1 MQDQVV
7 QDRSCRTAGDRESRG
22 HGKGGRPMSGERDW
36 SIAVAAAPDGVRVE
50 IGLPGMNGAP
60 VTAILALDRE
70 EARTLARALL
80 AASGDAMERTFPRA
94 SGSGE
99 R

>member
-1 MQDQVV
+1 
-7 QDRSCRTAGDRESRG
+7 
-22 HGKGGRPMSGERDW
+22 MSTERDW

-50 IGLPGMNGAP
+50 IGLANLAGQP

-94 SGSGE
+94 PKGS
-99 R
+99 

>member
-1 MQDQVV
+1 M
-7 QDRSCRTAGDRESRG
+7 G
-22 HGKGGRPMSGERDW
+22 GERDW
-36 SIAVAAAPDGVRVE
+36 SIAVAAAPDGVRIE
-50 IGLPGMNGAP
+50 IGLPGLEGTP

-94 SGSGE
+94 SGPDE

>member
-1 MQDQVV
+1 MQE
-7 QDRSCRTAGDRESRG
+7 RRRPGESTAGKRRVN
-22 HGKGGRPMSGERDW
+22 PMSTERDW
-36 SIAVAAAPDGVRVE
+36 SVAVAATPDGVRIE
-50 IGLPGMNGAP
+50 IGLPDLDGRP

-94 SGSGE
+94 PGSAEG
-99 R
+99 